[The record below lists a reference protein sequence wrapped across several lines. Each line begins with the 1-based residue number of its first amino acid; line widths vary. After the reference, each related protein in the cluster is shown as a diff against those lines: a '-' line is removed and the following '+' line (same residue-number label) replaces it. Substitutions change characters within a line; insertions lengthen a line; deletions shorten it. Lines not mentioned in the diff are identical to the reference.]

1 MERRHTIFTMN
12 QKKNEK
18 KSKTKTNSHNKMD
31 IKLMT
36 RAEKRVYTGAVE
48 NFQRLKLHCHS
59 YNSLVP
65 RLSAAVI
72 QTAKNRKMTQ
82 LGRGIQSQN
91 SPKLGLNVTTA
102 SKREKLVFFFF
113 SWHGTKP

>member
-1 MERRHTIFTMN
+1 
-12 QKKNEK
+12 
-18 KSKTKTNSHNKMD
+18 MD

-36 RAEKRVYTGAVE
+36 KNRGVYTGAVE

-59 YNSLVP
+59 CNSLVP

-72 QTAKNRKMTQ
+72 ETAKNRKMTQ

-91 SPKLGLNVTTA
+91 SPKLGFNVTTA
-102 SKREKLVFFFF
+102 SKREKLSFFFF
-113 SWHGTKP
+113 FFTWRGNETLIDEMEP